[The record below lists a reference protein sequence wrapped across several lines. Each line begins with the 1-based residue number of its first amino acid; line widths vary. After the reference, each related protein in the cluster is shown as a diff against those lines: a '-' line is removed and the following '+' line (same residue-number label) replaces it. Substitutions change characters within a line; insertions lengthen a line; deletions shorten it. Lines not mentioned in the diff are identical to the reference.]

1 VQATHTG
8 IDIRRLASYL
18 DSTSELSKANLK
30 SCNQSRALRLTAVVA
45 IATVATAA
53 AVSTAATSPG
63 ALGLGCLAAEA
74 FSLARKHIHAALRA
88 LPVARSDVAWQ

>member
-1 VQATHTG
+1 MQRHTAAAAATT
-8 IDIRRLASYL
+8 
-18 DSTSELSKANLK
+18 T
-30 SCNQSRALRLTAVVA
+30 TTT
-45 IATVATAA
+45 IATTTTTTTVATAA